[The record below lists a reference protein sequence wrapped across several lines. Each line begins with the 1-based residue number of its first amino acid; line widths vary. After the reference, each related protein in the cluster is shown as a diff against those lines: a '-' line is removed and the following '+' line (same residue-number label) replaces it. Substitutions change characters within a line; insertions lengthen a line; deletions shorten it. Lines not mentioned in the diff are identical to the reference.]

1 MVDLLTRAANLLVFF
16 ARVNLC
22 GLCLLIFIV
31 ILVFFSCF
39 PPPFLLK
46 QLWAFIS
53 LEPPRAFVVLQAFPE
68 FEESTFLLAGATFIC
83 ILGLEVLFFNNG
95 ILFLFQPPSRLLR
108 TCFKHHYGP
117 PLDARASGGFRRRAS
132 WKWWWCFAACT
143 WILVRSRF
151 CDAWRCFHVSSHLD
165 LVCNRLLFRGA
176 FL

>member
-1 MVDLLTRAANLLVFF
+1 MVDLLTRAADLLVFF

-31 ILVFFSCF
+31 ILVFFSYF

-53 LEPPRAFVVLQAFPE
+53 LEPPGAFVVLQAFPE

-95 ILFLFQPPSRLLR
+95 ILFLFQPPLGPFGCPCLWWLSPASFMEVMMVFCSLHVDSCEVALL
-108 TCFKHHYGP
+108 
-117 PLDARASGGFRRRAS
+117 
-132 WKWWWCFAACT
+132 WCVEVFPC
-143 WILVRSRF
+143 V
-151 CDAWRCFHVSSHLD
+151 
-165 LVCNRLLFRGA
+165 
-176 FL
+176 

>member
-31 ILVFFSCF
+31 ILVCFSYF

-46 QLWAFIS
+46 QFWAFIS

-108 TCFKHHYGP
+108 TCSKHHYGP
-117 PLDARASGGFRRRAS
+117 LWMPVPLVAFAGELHGSDDGVLQLARGFLWGRTSVMCGG
-132 WKWWWCFAACT
+132 
-143 WILVRSRF
+143 
-151 CDAWRCFHVSSHLD
+151 VSMCL
-165 LVCNRLLFRGA
+165 A
-176 FL
+176 IWT

>member
-31 ILVFFSCF
+31 ILVCFSYF

-83 ILGLEVLFFNNG
+83 ILGLGVLFFNNG

-117 PLDARASGGFRRRAS
+117 LWMPVPLVAFAGELHGSDDGVLQLARGFLWVRASVMRGGVSMCRAI
-132 WKWWWCFAACT
+132 WT
-143 WILVRSRF
+143 
-151 CDAWRCFHVSSHLD
+151 
-165 LVCNRLLFRGA
+165 
-176 FL
+176 

>member
-1 MVDLLTRAANLLVFF
+1 MVDLLTCAADLLVFF

-95 ILFLFQPPSRLLR
+95 ILFLFQPPLGPFGCPCLWWLSPVSFMEVMMVFCSLHVDSCEVALLW
-108 TCFKHHYGP
+108 CVEVFPCVEPFGP
-117 PLDARASGGFRRRAS
+117 SL
-132 WKWWWCFAACT
+132 
-143 WILVRSRF
+143 
-151 CDAWRCFHVSSHLD
+151 
-165 LVCNRLLFRGA
+165 
-176 FL
+176 

>member
-1 MVDLLTRAANLLVFF
+1 MVDLLTRAADLLVFF

-68 FEESTFLLAGATFIC
+68 FEEYTFLLAGATFIC

-95 ILFLFQPPSRLLR
+95 ILFLFQPPSRHLR
-108 TCFKHHYGP
+108 TCSKHHYGP
-117 PLDARASGGFRRRAS
+117 FGCPCL
-132 WKWWWCFAACT
+132 WWLWPGSFMEVMMVFCSLHVDSCEVALLWCVEVFPC
-143 WILVRSRF
+143 V
-151 CDAWRCFHVSSHLD
+151 
-165 LVCNRLLFRGA
+165 
-176 FL
+176 

>member
-1 MVDLLTRAANLLVFF
+1 MVDLLTRAADLLVFF

-53 LEPPRAFVVLQAFPE
+53 LDPPGAFVVLQAFPE

-117 PLDARASGGFRRRAS
+117 LWMPVPLVAFAGELHGSDDGVLQFARGFLWGRASMMRGG
-132 WKWWWCFAACT
+132 
-143 WILVRSRF
+143 
-151 CDAWRCFHVSSHLD
+151 VSMCL
-165 LVCNRLLFRGA
+165 A
-176 FL
+176 IWT

>member
-53 LEPPRAFVVLQAFPE
+53 LEPPGAFVVLQAFPE

-83 ILGLEVLFFNNG
+83 ITGLEVLFFNNG
-95 ILFLFQPPSRLLR
+95 ILFLSQPPSRLLR
-108 TCFKHHYGP
+108 TCSKHHYGP
-117 PLDARASGGFRRRAS
+117 FWMPVPLVAFADELHGSDDGVLQLARGFLWGRASVMRGGVS
-132 WKWWWCFAACT
+132 MC
-143 WILVRSRF
+143 LVI
-151 CDAWRCFHVSSHLD
+151 WT
-165 LVCNRLLFRGA
+165 
-176 FL
+176 

>member
-31 ILVFFSCF
+31 ILVCFSCF

-53 LEPPRAFVVLQAFPE
+53 LEPPGAFVVLQAFPE

-83 ILGLEVLFFNNG
+83 ILGLEVLFFNNE

-117 PLDARASGGFRRRAS
+117 LWMPVPAFAGELHRSDDGVLQLARGFLWGRASMMRGG
-132 WKWWWCFAACT
+132 
-143 WILVRSRF
+143 
-151 CDAWRCFHVSSHLD
+151 VSMCLSIWT
-165 LVCNRLLFRGA
+165 
-176 FL
+176 